1 MKEWDRP
8 DYDSGLSFT
17 DMLFNYLLAFGF
29 LLAIALML
37 IRPPTEPAKSVSLR
51 AEFVLTM
58 TWPDGS
64 FDDVDLWLMLPDGKK
79 VFFRQQ
85 DVEYVT
91 LDRDDLGAMRD
102 FYTDGNG
109 QRQLATGNREMMTI
123 RAIVPGRYVVAA
135 HVYAANATA
144 TDYDQPGKEWR
155 ATVPLPYAASLEVT
169 KLNPRVT
176 EVLKATVQLAERG
189 QEAVFAAFEVDADGK
204 VTGVELN
211 PSQYKIVD
219 LVPTWAG
226 EEGTR

>member
-58 TWPDGS
+58 TWPDGA
-64 FDDVDLWLMLPDGKK
+64 FDDIDLWLMLPDGKK

-91 LDRDDLGAMRD
+91 LDRDDLGALKD

-109 QRQLATGNREMMTI
+109 KRQLALMNREMMTI

-135 HVYAANATA
+135 HVYAANETA
-144 TDYDQPGKEWR
+144 TDYADPSKQWR
-155 ATVPLPYAASLEVT
+155 TEVPLPYAASLEVT
-169 KLNPRVT
+169 KLNPRVS
-176 EVLKATVQLAERG
+176 EILKAKVQLAERG
-189 QEAVFAAFEVDADGK
+189 QEVVFAAFEVDAEGNVK
-204 VTGVELN
+204 AVELN

-219 LVPTWAG
+219 LVPTPAG